1 MWIPLGLLAVFCVII
16 VWGALKVSN
25 DDDVVYREDDDE

>member
-16 VWGALKVSN
+16 VWGALRVS
-25 DDDVVYREDDDE
+25 DDDVVCREDDDE